1 MLLLIFY
8 IHTQAYY
15 TEAQNLEC
23 IIPNLVPK
31 TIVSLD
37 ALTWFSY
44 KQQTISLIDLC
55 IHTIQRPAALNL
67 GTRIGI
73 VRVVNGTTNPFS
85 YWAFRAEN
93 MRKVY
98 FTASYSS
105 LEATKVIDGISCKY
119 YPIEK
124 MQKAL
129 DGLMEL
135 SSYPAGIST

>member
-15 TEAQNLEC
+15 TEAQSLEC

-44 KQQTISLIDLC
+44 KQQTIPLIDLC
-55 IHTIQRPAALNL
+55 VHTIQRPAALNL
-67 GTRIGI
+67 GTRISI
-73 VRVVNGTTNPFS
+73 VRIANGKANPFS

-93 MRKVY
+93 MRKLY
-98 FTASYSS
+98 PTASYNS
-105 LEATKVIDGISCKY
+105 LEATQMIDGVSCKY
-119 YPIEK
+119 FPIEK
-124 MQKAL
+124 MQKTL
-129 DGLMEL
+129 EGLIEL
-135 SSYPAGIST
+135 NAYPVSSST